1 MKNPMENETK
11 PAQPVIGEY
20 QEKPIIHIPVEK
32 PDTTWHWL
40 SLRKNKV
47 KTIKKSVLA
56 QFVIPAKTGRRL
68 DSSRIQIFLFCSTMD
83 AHWSLSRA

>member
-1 MKNPMENETK
+1 MENESK

-20 QEKPIIHIPVEK
+20 QAKPIIHIPAVENPN

-40 SLRKNKV
+40 SFRENKV

-56 QFVIPAKTGRRL
+56 QFVIPL
-68 DSSRIQIFLFCSTMD
+68 C
-83 AHWSLSRA
+83 